1 MTKYQ
6 ELLEKTGIISEE
18 KFNEI
23 MNSLPEYDYDFS
35 GIIPDDLTDCD
46 YLCDLLINQFLS
58 EYTIVYAQCTDYN
71 TKSLDLEDVDSLEVL
86 EELKNLLGEWTISN
100 YDEIKQELK
109 EELKEKKSEKEFNK
123 LIDVIKS
130 KATIVQL
137 QKFIENL

>member
-6 ELLEKTGIISEE
+6 ELLEIVGIISEE
-18 KFNEI
+18 TFNEI
-23 MNSLPEYDYDFS
+23 MDSLPEYNYDFT
-35 GIIPDDLTDCD
+35 GIALDDLIDCD
-46 YLCDLLINQFLS
+46 YLCDLLINQFLG
-58 EYTIVYAQCTDYN
+58 EYPSVYVQYTDYN
-71 TKSLDLEDVDSLEVL
+71 TKSLELEDVDSLEVL
-86 EELKNLLGEWTISN
+86 EKLKSLLCEWTISN
-100 YDEIKQELK
+100 YDEIKQELE